1 MKNLFTFAILAMS
14 FMIVMAQQQHSVSTK
29 VTSFKL
35 ASSKDGLTY
44 SYQYDDQDRISMI
57 NVKTTKE
64 SYDISATYEDEL
76 FTAKYTQ
83 YGSVITFNYSIQDD
97 RVVKETVNVSSVNGS
112 VDFNVIEY
120 SYDDDNRLE
129 KISST
134 SQVEPAANCDIELIW
149 QDGNVTSATISGQST
164 NATLTFDYYTDLF
177 DRTIVQGLSGYLATI
192 FDETG
197 VISLSP
203 IFICENFFGKLGA
216 NLLKSIKRVGSSSKE
231 GSFNK
236 TIDLTYTFTDKGLV
250 QKCNYGSKVHEYTW
264 DASASAHTTYKLTYI
279 VDGETYASY
288 DVEYG
293 AAITPEAI
301 PSKDGYVF
309 SGWSEIPETMPNH
322 DVTVYATF
330 TVGIDNVLSSQPV
343 KYIYSPAGILC
354 DKLQKG
360 INVVVTSDGT
370 RKKVIV
376 R

>member
-1 MKNLFTFAILAMS
+1 MKKLFTFAILAMS

-134 SQVEPAANCDIELIW
+134 SQVEPAAN
-149 QDGNVTSATISGQST
+149 
-164 NATLTFDYYTDLF
+164 
-177 DRTIVQGLSGYLATI
+177 
-192 FDETG
+192 
-197 VISLSP
+197 
-203 IFICENFFGKLGA
+203 
-216 NLLKSIKRVGSSSKE
+216 
-231 GSFNK
+231 
-236 TIDLTYTFTDKGLV
+236 
-250 QKCNYGSKVHEYTW
+250 
-264 DASASAHTTYKLTYI
+264 
-279 VDGETYASY
+279 
-288 DVEYG
+288 
-293 AAITPEAI
+293 
-301 PSKDGYVF
+301 
-309 SGWSEIPETMPNH
+309 
-322 DVTVYATF
+322 
-330 TVGIDNVLSSQPV
+330 
-343 KYIYSPAGILC
+343 
-354 DKLQKG
+354 
-360 INVVVTSDGT
+360 
-370 RKKVIV
+370 
-376 R
+376 